1 MKPYL
6 LESLAE
12 FEEIGEKITSSK
24 CTPAAAYLF
33 NVDEKAAP
41 LSKKVAKRFHKIV
54 AKLLFVCCRGRPDI
68 NVAISYLTM
77 RVSKS
82 NESDLRKLKRLMQYI
97 YGTLDLVLKLSA
109 TSTTVIKWWIDAA
122 YGVHDNMRSH
132 TGTTMSMGLVSIYSR
147 STKQILSTKSSTEAE
162 LLGVRDGAEQ
172 IL

>member
-1 MKPYL
+1 MKPYF

-41 LSKKVAKRFHKIV
+41 LSKKVAKRYQKIV
-54 AKLLFVCCRGRPDI
+54 VKLLFICCRGRPDI
-68 NVAISYLTM
+68 NVGISYLTM

-82 NESDLRKLKRLMQYI
+82 IESDLRKLKRLMHYI

-109 TSTTVIKWWIDAA
+109 ISTTVITRWIDAA
-122 YGVHDNMRSH
+122 YGLHDNMRSH
-132 TGTTMSMGLVSIYSR
+132 TGTTMSMGLGSIYSMCK
-147 STKQILSTKSSTEAE
+147 KQKSNTKS
-162 LLGVRDGAEQ
+162 
-172 IL
+172 